1 MTLNKLDQLVKDTQ
15 QILDD
20 LGIPQADLTSRRKIK
35 MAKAVLALCDM
46 KVGQPWSDT
55 KSIDDNHAYLSRDII
70 RYMNEHLSENIADS
84 SYDDIRRKDLLLP
97 VEAGIVL
104 KAAIKKSASTNDGTR
119 KYALS
124 SEAAEV
130 FRSFNSV
137 NYKIKLSDYLSKNNS
152 LKERMNRDREMLLVP
167 VTLSTGESILF
178 SAGEHNQL
186 QKSIIE
192 DFLPRFGYSAEI
204 LYVGDTADKFL
215 YLKTD
220 RLQDIGFFEL
230 SHDKLPDVVAYSKT
244 KNWLYLIEAV
254 HASNPITEM
263 RKLVLDQL
271 TENLKAEIVY
281 ITAFND
287 RNVFRKF
294 AKEIAWET
302 EVWIADNP
310 SHMIHF
316 NGDKFLGPHQ
326 KA

>member
-1 MTLNKLDQLVKDTQ
+1 MTDKKLLKLVLEAQK
-15 QILDD
+15 ILED
-20 LGIPQADLTSRRKIK
+20 LGIPMSELTSRRKEK
-35 MAKAVLALCDM
+35 MAKAVLALCDLRI
-46 KVGQPWSDT
+46 GSSWGLT
-55 KSIDDNHAYLSRDII
+55 KSITDNHAYLSRDII
-70 RYMNEHLSENIADS
+70 RYMNEHLGEDIADS

-97 VEAGIVL
+97 VEAGVVL
-104 KAAIKKSASTNDGTR
+104 KAAVNKSASTNDGTR

-130 FRSFNSV
+130 FRSFDTV
-137 NYKIKLSDYLSKNNS
+137 NYPEKLNAYLSKNVS
-152 LKERMNRDREMLLVP
+152 LKERLNREREMLLVP
-167 VTLSTGESILF
+167 VKLPSGEEIVF

-192 DFLPRFGYSAEI
+192 EFLPRFGYSSEI

-215 YLKTD
+215 YLKND
-220 RLQDIGFFEL
+220 RLEELGFFEL
-230 SHDKLPDVVAYSKT
+230 SHDKLPDVVAYSES

-271 TENLKAEIVY
+271 TSNLKSSIIY

-316 NGDKFLGPHQ
+316 NGDKFLGPHLG
-326 KA
+326 A